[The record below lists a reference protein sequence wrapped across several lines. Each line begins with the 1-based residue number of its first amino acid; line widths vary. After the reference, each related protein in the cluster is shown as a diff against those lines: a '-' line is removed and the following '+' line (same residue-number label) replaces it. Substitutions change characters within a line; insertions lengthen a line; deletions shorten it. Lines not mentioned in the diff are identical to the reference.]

1 MSKPCVLLPVTDAE
15 VSKLNCVFK
24 KRTSHTVAPYSSA
37 RVLHKQQPVITEEQH
52 QILNSISPLAYEIE
66 KQLTRQNICRLF
78 YQWLQKYDAELFN
91 THSEAN
97 ISLWLSNL
105 VQALCKMLE
114 YFRCNENLLLA
125 SVILCER
132 FLERNGGVKQVHM
145 FDVLFISC
153 LVTVKMWEDSRT
165 SNERAAKLAGKTLQ
179 EINMMERVFLGKID
193 YALYISSNQMQEF
206 HIKINNNHK

>member
-1 MSKPCVLLPVTDAE
+1 MSKPCVLLPVADAE

-24 KRTSHTVAPYSSA
+24 KRATHTIAPYSSA
-37 RVLHKQQPVITEEQH
+37 RVPHKQPPAITEEQH
-52 QILNSISPLAYEIE
+52 QIINSISPLAYEIE
-66 KQLTRQNICRLF
+66 KQMNRQYICRLF
-78 YQWLQKYDAELFN
+78 YKWLQSYDASLFE

-97 ISLWLSNL
+97 ISLWLNNL

-132 FLERNGGVKQVHM
+132 FLDRNGGVKQIHM

-193 YALYISSNQMQEF
+193 YSLFISPSQMQDF
-206 HIKINNNHK
+206 QSKIKQLN